1 MDHRIELV
9 ISLMKDDLRQD
20 IPLGELAHAVNLSIS
35 RFQYL
40 FKAETGSTPARYR
53 RLLRIEKAR
62 DILGTT
68 LLSVRQV
75 RTRVGLNDRSHFE
88 RDFKKIYGLTPAQY
102 RVAAFSSSKKM
113 EN

>member
-1 MDHRIELV
+1 
-9 ISLMKDDLRQD
+9 MKDDLRRD
-20 IPLGELAHAVNLSIS
+20 LPLGELARAVNLSTS
-35 RFQYL
+35 RLQCL

-53 RLLRIEKAR
+53 RLLRIEKAK
-62 DILGTT
+62 DILATT

-88 RDFKKIYGLTPAQY
+88 RDFKKIYGLTPVQY
-102 RVAAFSSSKKM
+102 RVAAFSSAKKM